1 MWLLRVKDY
10 DTKYEVV
17 KSRLPKSVR
26 KYIRREKARLRR
38 ASLDPALAEARI
50 QELVASILTKYYKY
64 YKSKGRQK
72 SDSDIRATHE

>member
-50 QELVASILTKYYKY
+50 QELVASILTKYYK
-64 YKSKGRQK
+64 SKGRQK